1 MWKAERMRTMPG
13 ARRARSPRTL
23 LAAPLTA
30 LVLAAA
36 LTACTGEEAGGD
48 EGGGGGGDDAS
59 AEQVLTDAG
68 AAFGETSGLQLA
80 LTTDDLP
87 EGVTGLS
94 AATGVATSAP
104 AFEGSIT
111 VVLGGSQVEVPVV
124 AVDDVVYAQVPL
136 TPGFQQVDPAQYG
149 APDPAQLMAAD
160 GGFASLLEQTTDL
173 EDSGEERNPDD
184 PSQVLRTIAGTVP
197 GSAVESVIPSA
208 EGAFEASYGFEDGE
222 LRTADLT
229 GVFYPDTDPM
239 TYSLRFTDYGTEQDI
254 SAPTVS

>member
-1 MWKAERMRTMPG
+1 MWKAERMRTTAG
-13 ARRARSPRTL
+13 ARRARSPRTI

-30 LVLAAA
+30 LALAAA
-36 LTACTGEEAGGD
+36 LTACSGD
-48 EGGGGGGDDAS
+48 DTDGGGGGGGGSEAS
-59 AEQVLTDAG
+59 AEDVLTDAG
-68 AAFGETSGLQLA
+68 DTIGDTSGLQLD
-80 LTTDDLP
+80 LTTADLP

-94 AATGVATSAP
+94 AASGVVTSAP

-111 VVLGGSQVEVPVV
+111 VVLGGSQVQVPVV

-149 APDPAQLMAAD
+149 APDPAQLLAAD
-160 GGFASLLEQTTDL
+160 GGFVTLLDQTTDL

-184 PSQVLRTIAGTVP
+184 PSQVLRTIGGTVP

-208 EGAFEASYGFEDGE
+208 EGDFEASYGFEDGE

-239 TYSLRFTDYGTEQDI
+239 TYSLRFTGYGTEQDI
-254 SAPTVS
+254 TAPPVP